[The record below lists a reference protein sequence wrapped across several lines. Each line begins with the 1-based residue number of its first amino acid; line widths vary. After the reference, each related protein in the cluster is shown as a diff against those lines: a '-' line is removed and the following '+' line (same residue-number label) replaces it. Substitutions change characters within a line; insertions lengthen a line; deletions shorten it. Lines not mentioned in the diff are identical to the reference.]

1 MMIIVALLILPLA
14 MIVIALI
21 QNHLPWRSEP
31 GVLARLNRYL
41 ASNEVS
47 TTPESAYPELIT
59 HHYLQPKAA
68 MLEIVEQAV
77 KSLGWSLQVFDPKK
91 IHAVVTTPMLKFK
104 DDVYISLTALND
116 EQTSV
121 DIRSV
126 SRAGKGDLGTNTRHI
141 LNLYRQIDE
150 QAR

>member
-1 MMIIVALLILPLA
+1 
-14 MIVIALI
+14 MIVIVLI
-21 QNHLPWRSEP
+21 QNDLPWRSEP

-41 ASNEVS
+41 GSNDVS
-47 TTPESAYPELIT
+47 TVTEVAYPELTT

-77 KSLGWSLQVFDPKK
+77 TSLGWSLQVSAPEK
-91 IHAVVTTPMLKFK
+91 IHAIVTTPMLKFK

-126 SRAGKGDLGTNTRHI
+126 SRIGKGDLGANTRHV
-141 LNLYRQIDE
+141 LNLYKQIDE
-150 QAR
+150 QVR